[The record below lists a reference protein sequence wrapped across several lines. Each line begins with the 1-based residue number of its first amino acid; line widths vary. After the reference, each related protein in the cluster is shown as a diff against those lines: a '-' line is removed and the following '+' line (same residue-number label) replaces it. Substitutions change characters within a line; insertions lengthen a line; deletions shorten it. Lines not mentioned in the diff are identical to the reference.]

1 MNQRPDPASPEPI
14 QARAPLPWFTAF
26 RPQRSRQVLERQVT
40 VTLTLMGAVML
51 PAMLLWLGAKLVWNQ
66 DPFHSQPFRPVEA
79 SSLTARAKDVALHF
93 HHALNTADFGVARL
107 LTTSE
112 AEVLVTDREQ
122 QCQRTG
128 CGTPPA
134 HEFATRAIVLQSQSS
149 SALIRA
155 ETFEGRTLRDVATY
169 DVIRHEGRWLV
180 KARL

>member
-1 MNQRPDPASPEPI
+1 
-14 QARAPLPWFTAF
+14 
-26 RPQRSRQVLERQVT
+26 RQVT

-51 PAMLLWLGAKLVWNQ
+51 LAMVLWLGAKLVWNQ

-107 LTTSE
+107 LTTPE
-112 AEVLVTDREQ
+112 AEVLVTDRGQ
-122 QCQRTG
+122 HCQRTG

-134 HEFATRAIVLQSQSS
+134 DAAATRAIDVQPPPST
-149 SALIRA
+149 ALILA

-169 DVIRHEGRWLV
+169 GVVRHEGR
-180 KARL
+180 